1 MAKAF
6 LEVNDDKLDAEWA
19 RFLASSGQPK
29 RGGGLRPDR
38 PRGVHLSPG
47 SSDRAGRGEDVTA
60 FLRSL
65 PTAASPVLL
74 LVSYHEDL
82 VGLGR
87 LEPHWVYDTSMMSC
101 RSARWRRVANTKQA
115 AHVAAAR
122 STSTDNVARED
133 IIDAS
138 LAALCEQLEIRSSRT
153 NHLAQT
159 ASHLQTS
166 SPLEK

>member
-1 MAKAF
+1 M
-6 LEVNDDKLDAEWA
+6 LLDA
-19 RFLASSGQPK
+19 LTVASK
-29 RGGGLRPDR
+29 EL
-38 PRGVHLSPG
+38 PRALQMIEDGISRTSETTAPPG